1 MKDFDPDNIK
11 IVGID
16 EVKPNSWNPKLGN
29 TPEFQKIVE
38 SIQVNGFKS
47 PIIVR
52 ETDEGY
58 EICDGQQR
66 WTAAKQLGFDKIYIY
81 NLGKISEAEAKSV
94 TLWMET
100 QVKFNEIELAPLVAE
115 LNDLKIDIPY
125 SEDEVQDYI
134 NMLHFD
140 FEGDGKINLSVKCT
154 PDQLDHIKQMLNV
167 YVYNHEVEEAQ
178 ALVEMVKS
186 GGNRYE

>member
-1 MKDFDPDNIK
+1 
-11 IVGID
+11 
-16 EVKPNSWNPKLGN
+16 
-29 TPEFQKIVE
+29 
-38 SIQVNGFKS
+38 
-47 PIIVR
+47 
-52 ETDEGY
+52 
-58 EICDGQQR
+58 
-66 WTAAKQLGFDKIYIY
+66 
-81 NLGKISEAEAKSV
+81 
-94 TLWMET
+94 MET